1 VGTIGDRLAATAAD
15 YLFGA
20 VPMSDLEII
29 PQHEPE
35 IVAAI
40 AAKHYRG
47 DDEKVATT
55 SIKLLTVVGVKIESR
70 YQKAREFELM
80 RDMVLSLPL
89 PLPQGAVQSIFC
101 DSKAGSC
108 FSVALRRDL
117 WNTRLARTIGFHF
130 EQAAFAYNGGHNGIT
145 VSADIGDRSIEFS
158 PNWGECE

>member
-1 VGTIGDRLAATAAD
+1 MTG
-15 YLFGA
+15 
-20 VPMSDLEII
+20 LEII

-35 IVAAI
+35 II
-40 AAKHYRG
+40 AAAARKRWRG

-55 SIKLLTVVGVKIESR
+55 AIKVLIVHGVKIESR
-70 YQKAREFELM
+70 YRKVREFELM
-80 RDMVLSLPL
+80 RDMVLSL

-108 FSVALRRDL
+108 FSVVLRRDL

-130 EQAAFAYNGGHNGIT
+130 EQAAFAYNCGHNGIT
-145 VSADIGDRSIEFS
+145 VSADGSDQHLEFN

>member
-1 VGTIGDRLAATAAD
+1 
-15 YLFGA
+15 
-20 VPMSDLEII
+20 MSDLEII

-55 SIKLLTVVGVKIESR
+55 SIKLLTVAGVKIESR
-70 YQKAREFELM
+70 YQKAREFKLM
-80 RDMVLSLPL
+80 RDMVLSL

-108 FSVALRRDL
+108 FSVVVRRDL
-117 WNTRLARTIGFHF
+117 WNTRLARAFGF
-130 EQAAFAYNGGHNGIT
+130 N
-145 VSADIGDRSIEFS
+145 
-158 PNWGECE
+158 